1 MITLP
6 KTDLVVYPLCLG
18 GNVFGWGANAEQS
31 EEVLDAYVS
40 LGGNFID
47 TADVYSQWVEGNS
60 GGESETIIG
69 NWLEKRGNRQE
80 LIIATKVSKL
90 SGRQGLSPAN
100 IIAACEDS
108 LTRLKTDYLD
118 IYYSHSDDKSV
129 PLEETLGAYQK
140 LIAAG
145 KVRHIAAS
153 QHSAS
158 RFQEALDV
166 SKRNS
171 LPSYVAL
178 QDQYNLMER
187 EPFESEQAKVLEKNE
202 LSLLPY
208 YGLAEGF
215 LTGKYREGKAVD
227 SIRFQNVSKYFT
239 PKGWRVV
246 EALDAVATDRST
258 PIAAVALGW
267 LRSHPQVSTPI
278 ASARNTSQLKEVMQI
293 VELSKEEIQLLNE
306 ASA

>member
-1 MITLP
+1 MTR
-6 KTDLVVYPLCLG
+6 VWRV
-18 GNVFGWGANAEQS
+18 
-31 EEVLDAYVS
+31 
-40 LGGNFID
+40 
-47 TADVYSQWVEGNS
+47 
-60 GGESETIIG
+60 
-69 NWLEKRGNRQE
+69 
-80 LIIATKVSKL
+80 
-90 SGRQGLSPAN
+90 GLSAAN
-100 IIAACEDS
+100 IITACEES

-129 PLEETLGAYQK
+129 PLEETLGAYAK
-140 LIAAG
+140 LIAEG

-166 SKRNS
+166 SKRDS

-187 EPFESEQAKVLEKNE
+187 EPFESEQAAVIKDNG

-215 LTGKYREGKAVD
+215 LTGKYREEIAVD
-227 SIRFQNVSKYFT
+227 SIRSQNVSKYFT
-239 PKGWRVV
+239 AKGWKVV
-246 EALDAVATDRST
+246 EALDSIATKHST

-278 ASARNTSQLKEVMQI
+278 ASARNVSQLKEILQI
-293 VELSKEEIQLLNE
+293 VELSSEELELLNI